1 MNGELN
7 QQDKD
12 TLVRAI
18 AFYYEN
24 HIWKDFVNKDSS
36 AASDEDYN
44 LRKVV
49 QKLELK
55 LPDEIKYQL

>member
-1 MNGELN
+1 MNRELN
-7 QQDKD
+7 QQDKE

-24 HIWKDFVNKDSS
+24 HVWKDFVEIDPN

-44 LRKVV
+44 LRRVV
-49 QKLELK
+49 QKLDLK
-55 LPDEIKYQL
+55 LPDEILQRL